1 MTLVKMTR
9 SEPEV
14 EGGNTT
20 AMIPEEAV
28 SLAAADGW
36 EIADSKKTESAAE
49 AQETREKKEEPEKQ
63 EQKKSDSKKPASKKK
78 DADIF

>member
-1 MTLVKMTR
+1 MGFLTFQLMRAREAEAQKKKLHAT
-9 SEPEV
+9 EPAT
-14 EGGNTT
+14 G
-20 AMIPEEAV
+20 
-28 SLAAADGW
+28 
-36 EIADSKKTESAAE
+36 

>member
-1 MTLVKMTR
+1 MRAREAEAQKKKLHAT
-9 SEPEV
+9 EPAT
-14 EGGNTT
+14 G
-20 AMIPEEAV
+20 
-28 SLAAADGW
+28 
-36 EIADSKKTESAAE
+36 